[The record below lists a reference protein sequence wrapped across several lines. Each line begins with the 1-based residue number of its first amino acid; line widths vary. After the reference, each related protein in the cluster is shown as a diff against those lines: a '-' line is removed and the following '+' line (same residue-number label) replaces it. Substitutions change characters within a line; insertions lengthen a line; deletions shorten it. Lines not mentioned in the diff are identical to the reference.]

1 MSRFV
6 RHLSPLSRTHFSSAE
21 NDTLARIGTSCLQQ
35 LLQNN
40 ASKLSPVLWQ
50 RVITTFVWLFKTT
63 TPYQLLDERLR
74 TEVDE
79 ASESPGSAESGSQ
92 AIGNIQAHAADDD
105 QVEQQ
110 KGTLLPAPLSP
121 PITDANSGGN
131 MANPATRK
139 RVFALIITKCVLQLL
154 LIETTHE
161 LLQNADVY
169 ENIPPEHLLRLMAVL
184 DDSYQFAR
192 GFNANKEVRNGLWKV
207 GKSIMCCGFERNAI
221 FILR

>member
-1 MSRFV
+1 
-6 RHLSPLSRTHFSSAE
+6 
-21 NDTLARIGTSCLQQ
+21 

-50 RVITTFVWLFKTT
+50 RVIATFVWLFKTT

-79 ASESPGSAESGSQ
+79 VSESPGSAESGSH
-92 AIGNIQAHAADDD
+92 AIDSIQAHAADGH

-110 KGTLLPAPLSP
+110 KSTLLPAPLSP
-121 PITDANSGGN
+121 PMTDTNNGGN

-161 LLQNADVY
+161 LLQSADVY

-207 GKSIMCCGFERNAI
+207 GMSSIYAGFQRNVI
-221 FILR
+221 FMLLRRLYATSAKLVEARVE

>member
-6 RHLSPLSRTHFSSAE
+6 STFVNASFNSSFAE

-40 ASKLSPVLWQ
+40 ASKLSPQLWQ

-79 ASESPGSAESGSQ
+79 TSETPASAESGSHP
-92 AIGNIQAHAADDD
+92 IDNIQAHSADED
-105 QVEQQ
+105 QIEQQ

-121 PITDANSGGN
+121 AMTGSHDSAN
-131 MANPATRK
+131 MANPIVRK
-139 RVFALIITKCVLQLL
+139 RIFALIITKCVLQLL

-161 LLQNADVY
+161 LLQSADVY

-207 GKSIMCCGFERNAI
+207 GAYMLGAI
-221 FILR
+221 